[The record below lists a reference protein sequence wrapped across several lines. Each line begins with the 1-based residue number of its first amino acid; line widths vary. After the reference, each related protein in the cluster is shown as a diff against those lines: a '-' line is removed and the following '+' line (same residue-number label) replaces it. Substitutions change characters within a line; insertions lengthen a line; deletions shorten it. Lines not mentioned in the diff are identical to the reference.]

1 MLRLYVLLNL
11 APGRFW
17 QWAEMSQTT
26 KHPGAG
32 NILQTVSQR
41 SEEKPQSRHETWLMV
56 VQSSQHW
63 AWHPPTGGQS
73 LWMCLV
79 AWNTRRTDKRLLGKA
94 VGFILTLEGT
104 FCWSFVFIQY
114 VHIYLCLSVCLSIYL
129 SIYLSIHLSIYVSII
144 LSFTLYFSVILWF
157 YIMFC
162 LSVHL
167 YLSIIYILQ
176 WN

>member
-11 APGRFW
+11 ASGRFW

-41 SEEKPQSRHETWLMV
+41 SEEKPQSRHKTWLMV

-63 AWHPPTGGQS
+63 AWQPPTGGQS

-79 AWNTRRTDKRLLGKA
+79 AWNTRHSDKRLLGKA

-104 FCWSFVFIQY
+104 FCWSFVFLCS
-114 VHIYLCLSVCLSIYL
+114 YLSICLSVCLSVCRSVIQFH
-129 SIYLSIHLSIYVSII
+129 SIFICHSMILYNV
-144 LSFTLYFSVILWF
+144 LSF
-157 YIMFC
+157 
-162 LSVHL
+162 HL
-167 YLSIIYILQ
+167 YWSNIYIYIYILQ